1 MKAQKVN
8 RILKGKHPKTLLEV
22 FEDYEEDEMPVVKGK
37 HYGKKGEYTAKDKQA
52 AAKARKSR
60 KSGGKKK

>member
-1 MKAQKVN
+1 MTRLPKYLQ
-8 RILKGKHPKTLLEV
+8 GKNPKTLLEV

-52 AAKARKSR
+52 AAKARKSM

>member
-22 FEDYEEDEMPVVKGK
+22 FSIEEDDMPVVAGK
-37 HYGKKGEYTAKDKQA
+37 RYGKKGEYTAKDRQA
-52 AAKARKSR
+52 ASKAKKAMKGS
-60 KSGGKKK
+60 KKK

>member
-22 FEDYEEDEMPVVKGK
+22 FSTEEGDMPVVAGK
-37 HYGKKGEYTAKDKQA
+37 RYGKKGEYTAKDRQA
-52 AAKARKSR
+52 ASKAKKAMKGS
-60 KSGGKKK
+60 KKK

>member
-22 FEDYEEDEMPVVKGK
+22 FSIEEDDMPVVAGK
-37 HYGKKGEYTAKDKQA
+37 RYGKKGEYTAKDLSLIHISEPT
-52 AAKARKSR
+52 RPY
-60 KSGGKKK
+60 

>member
-22 FEDYEEDEMPVVKGK
+22 FSIEEDDMPVVAGK
-37 HYGKKGEYTAKDKQA
+37 RYGKKGEYTAKDRQA
-52 AAKARKSR
+52 ASKAKKAMKGS
-60 KSGGKKK
+60 KKT

>member
-22 FEDYEEDEMPVVKGK
+22 FSIEEDDMPVEAGK
-37 HYGKKGEYTAKDKQA
+37 RYGKKGEYTAKDRQA
-52 AAKARKSR
+52 ASKAKKAMKGS
-60 KSGGKKK
+60 KKK

>member
-22 FEDYEEDEMPVVKGK
+22 FSIEGDDMPVVAGK
-37 HYGKKGEYTAKDKQA
+37 RYGKKGEYTAKDRQA
-52 AAKARKSR
+52 ASKAKKAMKGS
-60 KSGGKKK
+60 KKK

>member
-1 MKAQKVN
+1 MN

-37 HYGKKGEYTAKDKQA
+37 HYGKKGEYTAKDRQA
-52 AAKARKSR
+52 ASKAKKAMKGS
-60 KSGGKKK
+60 KKK